1 LKTRI
6 EISIRVF
13 LPGTIVIL
21 SEEKN
26 FGLFN
31 RSAARDV
38 LLQANG
44 VFALSLQRFNTS
56 TDLKMTREHRQFA

>member
-1 LKTRI
+1 LKNPDRN
-6 EISIRVF
+6 F
-13 LPGTIVIL
+13 DPGFFAKDYCH
-21 SEEKN
+21 SERQEE
-26 FGLFN
+26 FRPFN
-31 RSAARDV
+31 RKAARDV